1 MIRMTTIPSLFLAAA
16 WIAAAIV
23 AVVCGFSS
31 GAVAQNAQVW
41 SDIDCAQS
49 PIVAPAGLRCRATNE
64 INGSSDARFSKGSGG
79 GIFKSWATYG
89 TKDGVKLYYL
99 IYDTIGPHS
108 SKTVFRQLDEE
119 IKSLSQYAKGGK
131 DFTPPAP
138 MNGADYSR
146 FVGAGGD
153 ACVAVRKVGPVQ
165 GSGFK
170 WVLFANECVRAGK
183 TISDQ
188 EVGRFIAATGYRS

>member
-89 TKDGVKLYYL
+89 TKDGVNYQQVYEAGEPFEKL
-99 IYDTIGPHS
+99 IADE
-108 SKTVFRQLDEE
+108 RQALE
-119 IKSLSQYAKGGK
+119 
-131 DFTPPAP
+131 
-138 MNGADYSR
+138 
-146 FVGAGGD
+146 
-153 ACVAVRKVGPVQ
+153 
-165 GSGFK
+165 
-170 WVLFANECVRAGK
+170 
-183 TISDQ
+183 
-188 EVGRFIAATGYRS
+188 